1 MTTKAPRID
10 PLRPISLIQPEEDP
24 IFDLKVTLTDYI
36 FWQKRQNF
44 KIRKWTKFQQ
54 DRKAKGC
61 ENTYMI
67 QRYTWQISKKKCDW
81 QIDWHSDWLANP
93 FRACF
98 SHQKWRFLFGK
109 IADRKLPKKDFLKSA
124 WYALT
129 REKQDQIGLSTEK
142 QCSEI
147 QNDR

>member
-44 KIRKWTKFQQ
+44 KIRKLTKFQQ

-67 QRYTWQISKKKCDW
+67 QRYT
-81 QIDWHSDWLANP
+81 
-93 FRACF
+93 
-98 SHQKWRFLFGK
+98 
-109 IADRKLPKKDFLKSA
+109 
-124 WYALT
+124 
-129 REKQDQIGLSTEK
+129 
-142 QCSEI
+142 
-147 QNDR
+147 